1 MFKFAVRKPSRVFAR
16 QIWIDS
22 GYDHDIAC
30 AIARRRI
37 VRRREDPGEFGSVL
51 LVLMFTSAIL
61 QICYTLFRFW
71 RDTQTKIP
79 PELAAKGEP
88 G

>member
-1 MFKFAVRKPSRVFAR
+1 MKLLIRKPARKFAR

-22 GYDHDIAC
+22 GYDVDIAD

-37 VRRREDPGEFGSVL
+37 VRRREEPGEFGSVL

-71 RDTQTKIP
+71 RDTRTEVP
-79 PELAAKGEP
+79 PENAEP
-88 G
+88 NEP